1 MTSFLDYLKESED
14 CLYIYN
20 RNYNI
25 YGSNNKERYTVVVK
39 DSWVCPE
46 DWIGFDTGI
55 YQLFRLS
62 QWFNCVTSGNLI
74 GWECAC
80 LNKKYVIKEHVKL
93 LMTTN
98 PLQLRKD
105 VDKDF
110 NTKPFDELIRA
121 IRFSI
126 QIIENHKIVN
136 YKDGL
141 DDIIAINN
149 AESEEEVDKIIDKS
163 YSVLK
168 SLTDG
173 MIKQEIRKRADASK
187 L

>member
-1 MTSFLDYLKESED
+1 
-14 CLYIYN
+14 
-20 RNYNI
+20 
-25 YGSNNKERYTVVVK
+25 
-39 DSWVCPE
+39 
-46 DWIGFDTGI
+46 
-55 YQLFRLS
+55 
-62 QWFNCVTSGNLI
+62 
-74 GWECAC
+74 
-80 LNKKYVIKEHVKL
+80 
-93 LMTTN
+93 MTTN

-110 NTKPFDELIRA
+110 DSKPFDELIRQ
-121 IRFSI
+121 IKFSI

-141 DDIIAINN
+141 DDINLINKLILDGETDEDELN
-149 AESEEEVDKIIDKS
+149 KIIDKS

-173 MIKQEIRKRADASK
+173 MLKQEIRKRADASK

>member
-1 MTSFLDYLKESED
+1 
-14 CLYIYN
+14 
-20 RNYNI
+20 
-25 YGSNNKERYTVVVK
+25 
-39 DSWVCPE
+39 
-46 DWIGFDTGI
+46 
-55 YQLFRLS
+55 
-62 QWFNCVTSGNLI
+62 
-74 GWECAC
+74 
-80 LNKKYVIKEHVKL
+80 
-93 LMTTN
+93 MTTN